1 MDSGVQITLI
11 ICITII
17 IVHGM
22 TLIKEDTGRNKH
34 KGYSPTGTRRP
45 NTSTGELLK
54 NIKPPSTG
62 SGIKDTSRI
71 DAVFKNE

>member
-11 ICITII
+11 ICITTI

-22 TLIKEDTGRNKH
+22 TLIKEGTGRNKH
-34 KGYSPTGTRRP
+34 QGDSPTGTRRP

-54 NIKPPSTG
+54 NIKPPSAG

-71 DAVFKNE
+71 DAIFKNE

>member
-22 TLIKEDTGRNKH
+22 TLIKEDTGKNKH
-34 KGYSPTGTRRP
+34 QGYSP
-45 NTSTGELLK
+45 TGELLK

-71 DAVFKNE
+71 DAIFKNE

>member
-34 KGYSPTGTRRP
+34 QGYSPTGTRRP
-45 NTSTGELLK
+45 NTLTGELLK

-62 SGIKDTSRI
+62 SEMKDTSKI
-71 DAVFKNE
+71 DKIFEDK

>member
-1 MDSGVQITLI
+1 MDSSVQITLI

-22 TLIKEDTGRNKH
+22 TLIKESTGSNKH
-34 KGYSPTGTRRP
+34 QRDLPTGTRRP

-54 NIKPPSTG
+54 NIKPPSAG
-62 SGIKDTSRI
+62 SGIK
-71 DAVFKNE
+71 

>member
-34 KGYSPTGTRRP
+34 KEYSPTGTRRP